1 MVGRILHIP
10 RAEDET
16 ILDMLALRDHGLTRN
31 QIATRLSVTKGTVS
45 GALFRV
51 DRDLAHSEVA
61 A

>member
-1 MVGRILHIP
+1 MTRVPFIP

-31 QIATRLSVTKGTVS
+31 QIATRLGVTKGTVS

-51 DRDLAHSEVA
+51 DRDLVKSEVA